1 MINVHS
7 RLLTDNIHLSSLH
20 LLTWSTSSYL
30 LSHLL
35 FLPFFL
41 SFMYVAIVLCSP
53 FFFVAFYSI
62 YLSVLLLSLA
72 FVFYPCDLCC
82 LSPLESFFSFL
93 YLFCPVS
100 SPSLFSSLAVLPCWF
115 FHSVVLLHAERK
127 RERVTFIN
135 N

>member
-7 RLLTDNIHLSSLH
+7 RLLTDNTHLPSLH

-41 SFMYVAIVLCSP
+41 PFMYVAIVLCSL
-53 FFFVAFYSI
+53 FFFAAFYSI

-72 FVFYPCDLCC
+72 FVFYPRDH
-82 LSPLESFFSFL
+82 
-93 YLFCPVS
+93 
-100 SPSLFSSLAVLPCWF
+100 VLPF
-115 FHSVVLLHAERK
+115 SP
-127 RERVTFIN
+127 
-135 N
+135 